1 VAREYINL
9 KVKRQNDQ
17 KSQPYWE
24 EFQVPYI
31 PNQNV
36 VSVLMEIRK
45 NPVNTKGQTV
55 APVVWECNCLEEV
68 CGACTMVING
78 TPRQSCSA
86 LIDKLPDSVITLEP
100 LGKFPVIRDLM
111 VDRQFM
117 FENLIKV
124 NAWVETDGLFDL
136 GLPPKMNE
144 RKRAWAYELSR
155 CMTCGCCLEA
165 CPNVSSKSPFM
176 GAQALSQVTLFNMHP
191 NGMMNRE
198 ERLESVMGKGGI
210 VDCGNS
216 QNCVRVCPKHIPL
229 DKSLAQLNK
238 ETTLHGIFG
247 WLNK

>member
-1 VAREYINL
+1 MARENIHL
-9 KVKRQNDQ
+9 KIKRQDNQ
-17 KSQPYWE
+17 ESRPYWE
-24 EFQVPYI
+24 EFQVPYK

-36 VSVLMEIRK
+36 VGVLMEIRK
-45 NPVNTKGQTV
+45 NPVNIKGQKV

-68 CGACTMVING
+68 CGACTMIING

-86 LIDKLPDSVITLEP
+86 LIDKLPDGVITLEP
-100 LGKFPVIRDLM
+100 LSKFPVMRDLL

-117 FENLIKV
+117 FENLKKV
-124 NAWVETDGLFDL
+124 KAWVETDGLFDL
-136 GLPPKMNE
+136 GRPPKMNE
-144 RKRAWAYELSR
+144 RERAWAYELSR

-165 CPNVSSKSPFM
+165 CPNVSSKSSFM
-176 GAQALSQVTLFNMHP
+176 GAQALSQVTLFNLHP
-191 NGMMNRE
+191 NGKMNKE
-198 ERLESVMGKGGI
+198 VRLEAVMGKGGI

-238 ETTLHGIFG
+238 ETTLQGILG